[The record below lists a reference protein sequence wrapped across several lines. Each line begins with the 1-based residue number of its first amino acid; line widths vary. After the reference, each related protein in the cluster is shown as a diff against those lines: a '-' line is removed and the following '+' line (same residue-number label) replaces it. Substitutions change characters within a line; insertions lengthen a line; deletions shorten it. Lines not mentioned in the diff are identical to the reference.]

1 MSRIKFLR
9 EGFKDMK
16 TTGAVTRSSKALCQG
31 MIKPVDFSKAR
42 LIIELGAG
50 DGVITK
56 HILKSMHEDCKLI
69 SFEINPIFCEKLR
82 QINDSRLIIAAD
94 SAENIGQYIE
104 SIGEKEVDYVISAIP
119 FVTLPN
125 ELGYDIVGKCRQYL
139 KKDGLFVQLHY
150 SFLVKKIYMDI
161 FNNLKIKFVPWN
173 IPPAFVFICKKE

>member
-31 MIKPVDFSKAR
+31 MIKPVDFTNAR

-56 HILKSMHEDCKLI
+56 HILKSMHKDCKLI
-69 SFEINPIFCEKLR
+69 SFEVNPRFCAKLKE
-82 QINDSRLIIAAD
+82 INDSRLIIAED
-94 SAENIGQYIE
+94 SAENIGQYIQDLKRE
-104 SIGEKEVDYVISAIP
+104 DVDYVISAIP

-125 ELGYDIVGKCRQYL
+125 ELGYDIVGKCQKYL
-139 KKDGLFVQLHY
+139 KKGGLFVQLHY
-150 SFLVKKIYMDI
+150 SFLVKKIYKDI
-161 FNNLKIKFVPWN
+161 FGDLSIKFVPWN
-173 IPPAFVFICKKE
+173 IPPAFVFICEKK